1 MNKKMRETLAKIEQK
16 RLIAKGF
23 MDGETKDLEKAGE
36 ALDEIDTLQKEFD
49 LEKRLFEAEKDN
61 VDDDGVHKQINN
73 QKASGFKAIA
83 KLLTKKSL
91 NDTEKALITGGTD
104 GENLLIPE
112 DVRVAII
119 ELRKQYKSAKGL
131 ITVIPTESTSGS
143 FNFEKGEVVGLSD
156 FTDGGDVDDTDQPGF
171 EAKKF
176 SVGWFGKLIPVSRI
190 LMGAEKAGLL
200 AYINRW
206 FVKNAIVTEN
216 KKIFAAL
223 AKDKTAK
230 ALKGWRPFKS
240 SINKDLDPDA
250 LIDAIIITNQTGFD
264 ILDSEEDKDGKPVLQ
279 PNPQNATQKM
289 FQSLPIHVFSDAQLP
304 NVSGKAPVFYG
315 STMAGAYFIDKD
327 SLEFAV
333 SEHAL
338 FGKNQTAL
346 RVIEG
351 FDVIQADS
359 AAYIYGTLEPTPAST
374 TTA

>member
-1 MNKKMRETLAKIEQK
+1 MNKKMRELLAKIEQK
-16 RLIAKGF
+16 RLIAKGY
-23 MDGETKDLEKAGE
+23 MDGETKDLEKAAT
-36 ALDEIDTLQKEFD
+36 ALDEIDSLQKEFD
-49 LEKRLFEAEKDN
+49 LEKRMFEAEKDN
-61 VDDDGVHKQINN
+61 VDDEEIHKEIDNK
-73 QKASGFKAIA
+73 KASGFKTIT
-83 KLLTKKSL
+83 KLLTKKAL

-131 ITVIPTESTSGS
+131 ITVIPTGSTSGS
-143 FNFEKGEVVGLSD
+143 FNFEKGEVAGLAD
-156 FTDGGDVDDTDQPGF
+156 FTDGGDVDSSTQPSF
-171 EAKKF
+171 EAKPF
-176 SVGWFGKLIPVSRI
+176 AINWFGKLIPVSRI

-223 AKDKTAK
+223 SKDKTVK
-230 ALKGWRPFKS
+230 ALKGWKAFKS

-250 LIDAIIITNQTGFD
+250 LIDAVIITNQTGFD

-279 PNPQNATQKM
+279 PNPANATQKM

-304 NVSGKAPVFYG
+304 NVSGKAPIFYG

-327 SLEFAV
+327 SMEFAV

-351 FDVIQADS
+351 FDVIQADA
-359 AAYIYGTLEPTPAST
+359 AAYIYGTIEATPAPAGS
-374 TTA
+374 